1 MKYMITGK
9 FDSEYAEL
17 VGTIELLKRL
27 QKVHNENIIIFGDN
41 RGLIQ
46 IINRDLCN
54 KKYNHKLKKFSLEF
68 EFLYFLINRIK
79 DNENIIQFHWQSR
92 ERNQECDQL
101 SKKKEDYALNY
112 ELDNGE
118 IGIYRFKAYNDIEA
132 QKELVKYINIRN
144 NFIHL
149 SDEFKEIKI
158 KKIIEIPI
166 EKSIKKQSKT
176 TLNKMLT
183 TFKKTGRAYAQ

>member
-1 MKYMITGK
+1 MITGK